1 MKIEQIYEKLDE
13 IREMVSAYQEEDGTV
28 PVDAGDVQIC
38 TSFFQSEL
46 QRALERG
53 KAKKQKLN
61 SKNKGLD

>member
-13 IREMVSAYQEEDGTV
+13 IRVMVSEYQEEDGTV

-53 KAKKQKLN
+53 KAKKQKLD
-61 SKNKGLD
+61 SENKGLD

>member
-53 KAKKQKLN
+53 KAKKQKIDA
-61 SKNKGLD
+61 KNKGLD